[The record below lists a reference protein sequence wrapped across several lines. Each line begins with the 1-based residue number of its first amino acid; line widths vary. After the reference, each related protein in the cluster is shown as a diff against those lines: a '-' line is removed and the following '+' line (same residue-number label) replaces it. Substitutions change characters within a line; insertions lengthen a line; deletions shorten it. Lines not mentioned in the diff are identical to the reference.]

1 MPKCG
6 WNSFDV
12 EPKYMREK
20 SDNKEEGGLNR
31 AYPFS
36 YIPRMLG
43 YKRGSDIPKGD
54 ITEVKVCYL
63 RLL

>member
-1 MPKCG
+1 
-6 WNSFDV
+6 
-12 EPKYMREK
+12 MREK

-31 AYPFS
+31 ANPFS

-54 ITEVKVCYL
+54 ITEVRVCYL